1 MPETSAAKLD
11 RIPHFDP
18 RSKLFPV
25 RALMPRTVE
34 RVKRLW
40 PVLDVS
46 FPLDQG
52 AEGACVG
59 FGWSGELSA
68 DPVRFDTSH
77 TTARELY
84 EQARAIDRQMGNNW
98 TEGASV
104 LAGAK
109 ACVAQG
115 KVGAY
120 RWAFGIDDVIDTLV
134 STGPVVLGVN
144 WHQSMYRT
152 AAGGLV
158 VVDGP
163 IVGGHCILAVGYWPA
178 HPVHGDVVV
187 WLNSWGTGYGVNGVG
202 YVPVAKLD
210 QLLKAGG
217 EACIATDVAPAP
229 PVAACWATRSGSTF
243 HRGAAAHWWLSRARE
258 FPTRD
263 AAVAAGLRPCS
274 MCRP

>member
-1 MPETSAAKLD
+1 MAPKLD
-11 RIPHFDP
+11 RIPHFDE
-18 RSKLFPV
+18 RSRHFPV
-25 RALMPRTVE
+25 RAVMPRTVE
-34 RVKRLW
+34 RVKRIW
-40 PVLDVS
+40 PVTDVS

-68 DPVRFDTSH
+68 DPVRFDTSN

-163 IVGGHCILAVGYWPA
+163 IVGGHCILALGYWPA
-178 HPVHGDVVV
+178 HPTHGDVVV
-187 WLNSWGTGYGVNGVG
+187 WLNSWGPGYGENGIG
-202 YVPVAKLD
+202 YISVAKLD
-210 QLLKAGG
+210 QLLRAGG
-217 EACIATDVAPAP
+217 EACIATDVAL
-229 PVAACWATRSGSTF
+229 PVPGGEVWATRSGSTF
-243 HRGAAAHWWLSRARE
+243 HGGGARHWWATKSRV
-258 FPTRD
+258 FPNRD
-263 AAVAAGLRPCS
+263 AAVAAGLRPCRT
-274 MCRP
+274 CRP